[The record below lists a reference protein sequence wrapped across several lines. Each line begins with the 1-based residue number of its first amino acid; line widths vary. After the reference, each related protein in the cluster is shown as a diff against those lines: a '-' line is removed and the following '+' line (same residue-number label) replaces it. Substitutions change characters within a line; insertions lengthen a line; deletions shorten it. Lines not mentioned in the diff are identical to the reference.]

1 MQDHRAGTEN
11 ETPEPTLS
19 QDCHGL
25 NPEEKMQTL
34 FQSIVVRLS
43 EGEFL
48 SPSLSDEYM
57 AGAAF
62 DSPLLAVD
70 GVCAWFD
77 PGVLEIL
84 RLVPFEFDSSLFL
97 AKLLD

>member
-1 MQDHRAGTEN
+1 MLVNCCTY
-11 ETPEPTLS
+11 S
-19 QDCHGL
+19 
-25 NPEEKMQTL
+25 
-34 FQSIVVRLS
+34 RLS

-48 SPSLSDEYM
+48 SPSLSECM

-84 RLVPFEFDSSLFL
+84 RLLVPFEFFDSSLFL